1 MELLALYDACAIMVV
16 CECGEVR
23 YCYCGNGSFPEAIL
37 LGSDGIDDSFGDG
50 ERLYNFYIQ
59 IYQTLASKKKK
70 DTQQELDASLPIISQ
85 KGSKDD
91 MSVACVYNEH
101 NLERNNTLLNKYQIE
116 KIENQLE
123 TVEQNFKELTAKI
136 KGYSSIKKLSDK
148 EQIECRYAEIDWRK
162 NVELETQL
170 YIKLAKLGVEKVQP
184 TRPLPGKETEISVT
198 QEEPKSEVPT
208 STEDTDSFNKETDSQ
223 EQTSEINPVSEVID
237 TDCDVENS
245 QDTETGQQNVSE
257 IENQS
262 CAENLE
268 SEYKETQV
276 EDSKA
281 DDNENV
287 EQNN

>member
-1 MELLALYDACAIMVV
+1 
-16 CECGEVR
+16 
-23 YCYCGNGSFPEAIL
+23 
-37 LGSDGIDDSFGDG
+37 
-50 ERLYNFYIQ
+50 
-59 IYQTLASKKKK
+59 
-70 DTQQELDASLPIISQ
+70 
-85 KGSKDD
+85 
-91 MSVACVYNEH
+91 
-101 NLERNNTLLNKYQIE
+101 
-116 KIENQLE
+116 
-123 TVEQNFKELTAKI
+123 
-136 KGYSSIKKLSDK
+136 
-148 EQIECRYAEIDWRK
+148 
-162 NVELETQL
+162 VELETQL

-184 TRPLPGKETEISVT
+184 TRPLPGKEAEISLT
-198 QEEPKSEVPT
+198 QEELKSEVTT
-208 STEDTDSFNKETDSQ
+208 STQDTDSFNKETDSQ

-237 TDCDVENS
+237 TGCDVENS